1 MSFSQ
6 GENVGAY
13 RIVEQL
19 GSGGMATVF
28 KAYHPALDRYVA
40 IKVVHPVFKGNPYF
54 LARFQREARVVAKL
68 DHANIVP
75 VYDFNE
81 HEGSPYLVMRF
92 IEGETLKARL
102 DRGRLSLS
110 EIFHVIRPMGDAL
123 GYAHDQGVLHRDIKP
138 SNVLLRQDRT
148 VFLSDFGLARI
159 MEAGESSLTR
169 DAMIGTP
176 HYIAPEQALGQS
188 DLDARTDIYSFG
200 VVLYELFVGR
210 VPFQADTPYA
220 VIHDHIYSPLP
231 LPTTINPNL
240 PPALEQVLLKALAKN
255 PDDRYST
262 AAEMVTAAENA
273 FTAVATPPPTAPASA
288 PTAAVSKEKAPA
300 AAAVAP
306 AIESAQGPT
315 AVERG
320 GPSAAVR
327 PAKPGRAGRRH
338 WWLAGLGIV
347 GVLAVIAAAVML
359 VLALGQDKAPE
370 TDVVTP
376 RSAAQVATE
385 QPADEKP
392 AATEPPPEQI
402 EPDQDFDAL
411 LERGVDLVNKEDFNG
426 ALDAFERA
434 SEIDPHQTVVYW
446 FAAHMLQV
454 SGEPEAAIDFV
465 RRGVEANPDDVD
477 LRLNLLR
484 ALVAKERWEEAA
496 AEAEWLIERAPE
508 LAEAHAYL
516 SVHLSLRADDMDA
529 AEHHATQAKKLE
541 PEASTTHFAMGVL
554 HWKNKD
560 FEPAREA
567 FERALHDEFTLP
579 YLRERIEFFLER
591 MEEQETQP

>member
-28 KAYHPALDRYVA
+28 KAFHPALDRYVA
-40 IKVVHPVFKGNPYF
+40 IKVVHPVFKGNTNF

-138 SNVLLRQDRT
+138 SNVLLRQDRK

-188 DLDARTDIYSFG
+188 ALDARTDIYSFG
-200 VVLYELFVGR
+200 VVLYELFTGR

-262 AAEMVTAAENA
+262 AAKLVTATEKA
-273 FTAVATPPPTAPASA
+273 FTAVAPPPPTPHVSA
-288 PTAAVSKEKAPA
+288 PT
-300 AAAVAP
+300 AAVAP

-320 GPSAAVR
+320 RPSAAVR
-327 PAKPGRAGRRH
+327 PARTGRAGRRH

-370 TDVVTP
+370 NDVVTP

-411 LERGVDLVNKEDFNG
+411 LERGVDLANKEDFNG

-434 SEIDPHQTVVYW
+434 SEIDPHQTVVYHL
-446 FAAHMLQV
+446 AALMLQN
-454 SGEPEAAIDFV
+454 SGEPEAAIDYV
-465 RRGVEANPDDVD
+465 RRGVEANPNDVD

-508 LAEAHAYL
+508 LAEAHAFL
-516 SVHLSLRADDMDA
+516 SVHLSLRTDNMDA

-554 HWKNKD
+554 HWKHQD
-560 FEPAREA
+560 FEPAREE
-567 FERALHDEFTLP
+567 FERALHDEFTPP
-579 YLRERIEFFLER
+579 YLRRRIEFFLER
-591 MEEQETQP
+591 MEEEETQP